1 MKSINEISDKTEE
14 GKLLIMAISKIT
26 TESQTDKTPN
36 EVLQQ
41 IVDLKATVYGTELS
55 NATKI
60 LAEELKN
67 KSEYYYNWQANIAM
81 AFKDEFCRKY
91 EEGGEKGAV
100 YELEDLDIHE
110 IANDAAKNFLDLLIE
125 R

>member
-1 MKSINEISDKTEE
+1 MSAIDNNKIEVERKEIKLSHDFLRLSIDKLT
-14 GKLLIMAISKIT
+14 L
-26 TESQTDKTPN
+26 
-36 EVLQQ
+36 
-41 IVDLKATVYGTELS
+41 ELS
-55 NATKI
+55 KDK
-60 LAEELKN
+60 AEG
-67 KSEYYYNWQANIAM
+67 SYYYSWQANIAM